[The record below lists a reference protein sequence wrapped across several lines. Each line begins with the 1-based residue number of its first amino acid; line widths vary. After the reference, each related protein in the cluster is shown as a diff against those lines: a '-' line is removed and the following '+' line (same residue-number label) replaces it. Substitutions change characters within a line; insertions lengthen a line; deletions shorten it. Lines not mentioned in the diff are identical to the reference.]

1 MSKIFIHIGARKGS
15 VSVKN
20 KNIKMIA
27 GKPLILWTINQA
39 KKIKGVSKIIV
50 NTDSLDILNLA
61 KKEKVDLLLK
71 RPKNIS
77 NSKSSKFLA
86 WKFAFN
92 YLGKKKLINS
102 EDIFVD
108 LDCTCPLRKIK
119 DINLM
124 IKKFNNYKDKK
135 KKFDGIFTII
145 KAKKNPYFNLV
156 EYNRRGYLEL
166 SKKNKV
172 VINRRQ
178 DCPKVFEHVA
188 SIYIFK
194 PSFLLKNDSLMSGRL
209 FGHEVDEYTN
219 LDIDSDFDFEIV
231 EHFLKKKRYD

>member
-15 VSVKN
+15 ISVKN
-20 KNIKMIA
+20 KNIKKIA
-27 GKPLILWTINQA
+27 GQPLIIWTINQA
-39 KKIKGVSKIIV
+39 KKIDGVSKIII
-50 NTDSLDILNLA
+50 NTDSSKILNLA
-61 KKEKVDLLLK
+61 KKKKVDLLLK
-71 RPKNIS
+71 RPSNIS

-86 WKFAFN
+86 WKFAIN
-92 YLGKKKLINS
+92 YLRKKKLIDP

-124 IKKFNNYKDKK
+124 IKKFNNYKDQK

-156 EYNRRGYLEL
+156 EYNSRGFLEL
-166 SKKNKV
+166 SKKTKV
-172 VINRRQ
+172 AINRRQ

-209 FGHEVDEYTN
+209 FGHEVDNYTN
-219 LDIDSDFDFEIV
+219 LDIDSNFDFEIV
-231 EHFLKKKRYD
+231 EYFLKKKKYD